1 MKKLLSPKSGKI
13 HDIFLNSSSKEF
25 LSTLT
30 VHWQANGDYTFL
42 NDKLEQL
49 RTIDRL
55 AKYYGP

>member
-1 MKKLLSPKSGKI
+1 
-13 HDIFLNSSSKEF
+13 
-25 LSTLT
+25 LT

-55 AKYYGP
+55 AKYYFLTVDRFTGRDVSTLGNA